1 MAGHE
6 GFKSD
11 LHEFTTRVLEELL
24 GFFSEVAEI
33 KNLDVESQ
41 RILTRFHDALTTIY
55 EYEANFNITK
65 LISRLKS
72 KLSL

>member
-11 LHEFTTRVLEELL
+11 LHELTTRVLEDLL

-41 RILTRFHDALTTIY
+41 LILTRFHNALTTIY
-55 EYEANFNITK
+55 EYEASYNISK

-72 KLSL
+72 KLGL

>member
-41 RILTRFHDALTTIY
+41 RILTRFHDALNTIY
-55 EYEANFNITK
+55 EHEANFNITK

>member
-11 LHEFTTRVLEELL
+11 LHELTTRVLEELL

-41 RILTRFHDALTTIY
+41 RILTRFHDGLTTIY
-55 EYEANFNITK
+55 EHETNLNITK
-65 LISRLKS
+65 LLSRLKS
-72 KLSL
+72 KLGL

>member
-11 LHEFTTRVLEELL
+11 LYELTTRVLEELL

-41 RILTRFHDALTTIY
+41 RILTRFHDGLTTIY
-55 EYEANFNITK
+55 EHEDDFNITK

-72 KLSL
+72 KLGL

>member
-11 LHEFTTRVLEELL
+11 LQELTTRVLEELL

-33 KNLDVESQ
+33 KSLDVESQ
-41 RILTRFHDALTTIY
+41 LILTRFYHALTTVY
-55 EYEANFNITK
+55 EYEANYNISK

-72 KLSL
+72 KLGL